1 MLEAIE
7 SNMNDV
13 MIDPQEVVVKVIKV
27 YFQTQQ
33 KQLVN
38 NQLNLDD
45 LM

>member
-38 NQLNLDD
+38 NQLNMDD